1 MKIINWLEKNCTS
14 LKDKTIVITGT
25 TGGIGNEVLKHLAFL
40 NATVVAGVRNTE
52 RAKTML
58 EEIKKVYPNFNA
70 TILKIDLHS
79 VQSIKSFANEVN
91 NLFPDGIDALINNAG
106 VYAQQTEIL
115 ESGYEKHFFVNCIA
129 PALLSKLLTQ
139 ALSKKQNSKIVFVS
153 SISVFFTN
161 VNPDDI
167 NSLKIKNKTKIYAR
181 SKRWLTYYA
190 KQLALENKNSNIN
203 ISIVHPGIT
212 ASSLFMPKHN
222 GIRKVLYPVLNF
234 MMKLIFPHS
243 KKASLSEVFAL
254 TLTTQPDDWVGPT
267 KFFNIYGFP
276 KIKKLKLSPEKEKIQ
291 LLCFETINKIINN
304 I

>member
-1 MKIINWLEKNCTS
+1 MKINNWLKKHCS
-14 LKDKTIVITGT
+14 SVAGKTIVITGT

-40 NATVVAGVRNTE
+40 NATVIAGVRNTE

-58 EEIKKVYPNFNA
+58 EEIKKDYPHFNA
-70 TILKIDLHS
+70 TVLKIDLHS
-79 VQSIKSFANEVN
+79 VQSIKSFADEVN
-91 NLFPDGIDALINNAG
+91 KLCPNGIDALINNAG

-139 ALSKKQNSKIVFVS
+139 ALSKKQNAKILFVS
-153 SISVFFTN
+153 SISVFFTK

-167 NSLKIKNKTKIYAR
+167 NSLKVKNKTKIYAR

-190 KQLALENKNSNIN
+190 KQLAKENQNSNIN

-222 GIRKVLYPVLNF
+222 GIRKVFYPVLNF
-234 MMKLIFPHS
+234 MMKLVFPHS

-254 TLTTQPDDWVGPT
+254 TLTTKPDDWVGPT
-267 KFFNIYGFP
+267 KVFNIYGFP
-276 KIKKLKLSPEKEKIQ
+276 KLKTLKLKPEKEKIQ
-291 LLCFETINKIINN
+291 LLCYNTIDEIINN